1 MNTAIIA
8 DTGTYSGVGFAIPSD
23 DIVRIIPKLI
33 RNGNYTHTWL
43 GIAGGKMT
51 PEISESAGLPKNY
64 KRVMVVAVQASSP
77 ADKVGLRGFNQNNNF
92 TRIGN
97 IIRAI
102 DGHSVKQMDEIINYL
117 EAHKSVG
124 ENIKLTVNRNAQT
137 VDIAITLPARQSIYS
152 QSQPS
157 EGTP

>member
-1 MNTAIIA
+1 
-8 DTGTYSGVGFAIPSD
+8 
-23 DIVRIIPKLI
+23 
-33 RNGNYTHTWL
+33 
-43 GIAGGKMT
+43 MT
-51 PEISESAGLPKNY
+51 PEISDSVGLPKNY
-64 KRVMVVAVQASSP
+64 KGVMVMAVQASSP
-77 ADKVGLRGFNQNNNF
+77 ADNVGLKGFNQNNNNSNDGKF
-92 TRIGN
+92 TRISD

-124 ENIKLTVNRNAQT
+124 ENIKLIVNRNAQT
-137 VDIAITLPARQSIYS
+137 VDITITLRAPQSIYS